1 MAVDFKD
8 YYKILGVDRKAD
20 DKTIKSAYRRL
31 ARKYH
36 PDVAKTKDATDR
48 FKEVS
53 EAYEVLS
60 DPEKRRR
67 YDSLGP
73 DWQRY
78 TQAPPAGPPG
88 GGFRVEYGGDPGN
101 LGDFSEFFR
110 SIFGDLGAHARR
122 GSRSGGIRFDEGFDR
137 TPRGADVEAGVEIS
151 LDEAFHGARK
161 TFAMDLEEPCAVCGG
176 SGNVQG
182 KPCAA
187 CGGGGWQRAQ
197 RQVDVKIPAG
207 VKSGQ
212 RVRVSGEGTGAPGAR
227 GDLYLSVTVA
237 THPFFERKGDDVH
250 LTLPITAPEAAL
262 GTSIEVPTLRGK
274 VSMKVPPAT
283 SSGRAFRL
291 PGYGMP
297 RLKGGGAGD
306 QFVAIKVVM
315 PSELTSEERE
325 LYEKLKALRS
335 DNPRAYLG

>member
-78 TQAPPAGPPG
+78 TQAPPTGPPA

-237 THPFFERKGDDVH
+237 AHPFFERKGDDVH

-306 QFVAIKVVM
+306 QFVTIKVVM